1 MLLNAK
7 SNRNTRSKQNNSQI
21 KQENKGVSDCGKRID
36 VKQLIRTRMTTLLIN
51 IRTYLY
57 INIFVNRYLYSTT
70 MQSILSSRSKVTSH
84 NNNTFTSTSTTWI
97 KLKYKKNCIYEVS
110 SYRFIFAWY
119 SHYGCFIVTVI
130 NMGRGP

>member
-36 VKQLIRTRMTTLLIN
+36 VKQFIRTRMTTLLIN

-97 KLKYKKNCIYEVS
+97 KLKYKKKLYLWSIKLQIYFRLIFTLWVFYCNC
-110 SYRFIFAWY
+110 
-119 SHYGCFIVTVI
+119 H
-130 NMGRGP
+130 

>member
-36 VKQLIRTRMTTLLIN
+36 VKQFIRTRMTTLLIN

-97 KLKYKKNCIYEVS
+97 KLKYKKKLYLWSIKLQIYFRLIFTLWVSYCNC
-110 SYRFIFAWY
+110 
-119 SHYGCFIVTVI
+119 H
-130 NMGRGP
+130 